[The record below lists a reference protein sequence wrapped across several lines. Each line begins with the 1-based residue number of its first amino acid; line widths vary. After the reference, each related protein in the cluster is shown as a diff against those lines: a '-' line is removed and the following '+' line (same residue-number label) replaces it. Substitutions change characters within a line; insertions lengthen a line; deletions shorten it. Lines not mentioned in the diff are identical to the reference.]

1 MFAIVLANE
10 KSCISLTE
18 CVCLSKITKI
28 ESYYDKVRIT
38 FDSVANRNNSNVE
51 LVANA
56 INFASISALTIEL
69 EYKQLIA
76 LMP

>member
-1 MFAIVLANE
+1 MFAIVSANE
-10 KSCISLTE
+10 KSYISLTE
-18 CVCLSKITKI
+18 CVCLFKITKI
-28 ESYYDKVRIT
+28 ESYYDKVRIA

>member
-1 MFAIVLANE
+1 MFAIVSANE
-10 KSCISLTE
+10 KSYISLTE
-18 CVCLSKITKI
+18 CVYLSKITKI

-38 FDSVANRNNSNVE
+38 FDLVANRNNSNVE

>member
-1 MFAIVLANE
+1 MFVIVSANE
-10 KSCISLTE
+10 KSNISATE

-56 INFASISALTIEL
+56 INFTSIYPLTIEF
-69 EYKQLIA
+69 EYKQVIA
-76 LMP
+76 IMP

>member
-1 MFAIVLANE
+1 MFAIVSANE

>member
-1 MFAIVLANE
+1 MFVIVSTNE
-10 KSCISLTE
+10 KSDISATE
-18 CVCLSKITKI
+18 CVCLSEITKI
-28 ESYYDKVRIT
+28 ESYFDKIRVS
-38 FDSVANRNNSNVE
+38 FGSVKTRNSVDVE

>member
-1 MFAIVLANE
+1 MFAIVSANE

-76 LMP
+76 LIP

>member
-1 MFAIVLANE
+1 MFAIVSANE

-38 FDSVANRNNSNVE
+38 FDSVANRNNSNVK

>member
-1 MFAIVLANE
+1 MFAIVSANE

-56 INFASISALTIEL
+56 INFASISSLTIEL

>member
-1 MFAIVLANE
+1 MFAIVSANE
-10 KSCISLTE
+10 KSYISLTE

-56 INFASISALTIEL
+56 INFASISALTIER

>member
-1 MFAIVLANE
+1 MFVIVSANE
-10 KSCISLTE
+10 KSYISLTE

-38 FDSVANRNNSNVE
+38 FDSVANCNNSNVE

>member
-1 MFAIVLANE
+1 MFAIVSANE
-10 KSCISLTE
+10 KSYISSTE

-28 ESYYDKVRIT
+28 ESCYDKVRIT
-38 FDSVANRNNSNVE
+38 FDSITNRNNSNVE

-69 EYKQLIA
+69 EYK
-76 LMP
+76 

>member
-1 MFAIVLANE
+1 MFAIVSVNE
-10 KSCISLTE
+10 KSCISSTE

-38 FDSVANRNNSNVE
+38 FDSVANRNNSDVK

-56 INFASISALTIEL
+56 INFTSISSLTIEF
-69 EYKQLIA
+69 EYKQVIA
-76 LMP
+76 IMP

>member
-1 MFAIVLANE
+1 MFAIVSANE
-10 KSCISLTE
+10 KSYISLTE
-18 CVCLSKITKI
+18 CVYLSKITKI